1 MFFCQLSLKGRQVGI
16 HLTVLS
22 GRRQHADVTKPCIR
36 GYPDCA
42 KNDHGEHFNGFTL
55 QTFAYKDYSNLFC
68 SEWVGRSLKHWVK
81 EHGLRE
87 VDDPTTG
94 KTIYRKPFEGMIV
107 LSAELERQI
116 SLSLREARD
125 RRKLPR
131 SKLAPMLGLSEQVY
145 GRYENK
151 VSRLTVG
158 RLIHL
163 CEVLGAT
170 PEEIIAPAAPH
181 LWGETKGR
189 AELILACIEKLRCF
203 DEETLRD
210 VFSLLARLS
219 EGDERPTDDALKVM
233 THESRSPH
241 V

>member
-1 MFFCQLSLKGRQVGI
+1 M
-16 HLTVLS
+16 
-22 GRRQHADVTKPCIR
+22 
-36 GYPDCA
+36 
-42 KNDHGEHFNGFTL
+42 HFHGFTL
-55 QTFAYKDYSNLFC
+55 QTFAYKDYSSLFC
-68 SEWVGRSLKHWVK
+68 KEWVGRSLKQWVK

-87 VDDPTTG
+87 VEDPAIG
-94 KTIYRKPFEGMIV
+94 KTIYRKPFQGVIV

-116 SLSLREARD
+116 SLSLREARN

-163 CEVLGAT
+163 CEVLDAT

-189 AELILACIEKLRCF
+189 AEVILTCIKKLRCF

-210 VFSLLARLS
+210 VLSLLARLS
-219 EGDERPTDDALKVM
+219 EGDETPTDDGLKVM
-233 THESRSPH
+233 THEPRSPH

>member
-1 MFFCQLSLKGRQVGI
+1 MAKAIKNAPKMITGSTLMVSPCELSLIKI
-16 HLTVLS
+16 
-22 GRRQHADVTKPCIR
+22 I
-36 GYPDCA
+36 
-42 KNDHGEHFNGFTL
+42 
-55 QTFAYKDYSNLFC
+55 TFICNQ
-68 SEWVGRSLKHWVK
+68 WVGRSLKQWVK

-87 VDDPTTG
+87 VDDLATG
-94 KTIYRKPFEGMIV
+94 KTVYRKPFQGVIAS
-107 LSAELERQI
+107 SAELERQI
-116 SLSLREARD
+116 RLSIREARD

-163 CEVLGAT
+163 CEVLDAT

-181 LWGETKGR
+181 LWGGTKDQ
-189 AELILACIEKLRCF
+189 AELILTCIKKLRSF

-210 VFSLLARLS
+210 VFSLLARLG
-219 EGDERPTDDALKVM
+219 EGDERPADDAFKIM
-233 THESRSPH
+233 PHEPRSPE